1 LETLNF
7 GLKYL
12 KGSVWKLVVS
22 EILSFVGIL
31 GDLFIPLVTGILI
44 DFVIKDSEVTP
55 KSGGVFHFLLSGKYG
70 EVHTLKLF
78 FSIAVVYT
86 IFVALRLI
94 LIYARDIL
102 QEYVGLELETKLRY
116 ATYHKLMELDS
127 QTISEYN
134 SGELLQILNSD
145 TIMYKE
151 FFAHRIPYFGDSLFI
166 LGMSVFFLSQIN
178 ISFIVI
184 PIILMPFIAMTVLN
198 FKKKAKENFK
208 EIRKASSNMNLTV
221 QENIAAVR
229 IIRSFTNEDAEREKF
244 EKVNLNFLDKNL
256 KQIRL
261 SSKFDATL
269 NTLKQIAYVGTLVI
283 GAYLAINGHMSVGN
297 ILASA
302 SYVMMIMNQI
312 ASFNNHIFQMQR
324 QTVAGYEV
332 KLFMDC
338 ESRVSDDKESFLKT
352 CTPDIEISNVSLKIG
367 EQEILKNVSVSIPYG
382 KKLGIVG
389 PTGSG
394 KSVLLKFLVRT
405 RDVTGGT
412 ITINGHDIKE
422 YSLKNLRD
430 MYSYVFQ
437 DVFLFSNTVD
447 SNIAYSN
454 PDIEENIVVKSA
466 IKAQAHNFIQGLS
479 EGYRTII
486 GERGLGISGG
496 QKQRV
501 SVARAFLKNAPV
513 LVLDDST
520 SALDVETERRLL
532 KVIYED
538 FNDKTVIIT
547 AHRLSSVKDCDEILY
562 MDEGEIAE
570 RGTFD
575 ELMSLNGRFAH
586 VYNVQAAQQSEMA
599 DYDSAASRA
608 ENAEG
613 GSNG

>member
-1 LETLNF
+1 METIKF

-12 KGSVWKLVVS
+12 KGTVWKLVVS
-22 EILSFVGIL
+22 QILSFSGIL
-31 GDLFIPLVTGILI
+31 GDLFIPLITGILI
-44 DFVIKDSEVTP
+44 DFVIRDSEVLP
-55 KSGGVFHFLLSGKYG
+55 ESGGVFHFLLSGKYG
-70 EVHTLKLF
+70 EVHSLKLF
-78 FSIAVVYT
+78 YTIAIVYT
-86 IFVALRLI
+86 IFVAARLG
-94 LIYARDIL
+94 LIYIRDIL
-102 QEYVGLELETKLRY
+102 QEYVGLDLETRLRY
-116 ATYHKLMELDS
+116 ATYHKLMLLDS
-127 QTISEYN
+127 QTVSEYN

-151 FFAHRIPYFGDSLFI
+151 LFAHRIPYFGDSIFI
-166 LGMSVFFLSQIN
+166 LGMSIWFLFRIN

-184 PIILMPFIAMTVLN
+184 PIILMPLIAMTVLN
-198 FKKKAKENFK
+198 FRKKAKENFQA
-208 EIRKASSNMNLTV
+208 IRKAGSRMNLTV

-229 IIRSFTNEDAEREKF
+229 IIRSFTNEEAEKEKF
-244 EKVNLNFLDKNL
+244 DKVNQEYLEKNL
-256 KQIRL
+256 NQIWL
-261 SSKFDATL
+261 SSRFDATL
-269 NTLKQIAYVGTLVI
+269 NTLKQIAYVGTLII
-283 GAYLAINGHMSVGN
+283 GAVLTIRGRMSVGN

-324 QTVAGYEV
+324 QVVAGHEL
-332 KLFMDC
+332 KAFMDC
-338 ESRVSDDKESFLKT
+338 ESRVADDETSTLHS
-352 CTPDIEISNVSLKIG
+352 CTPDIEISHVSLKLDG
-367 EQEILKNVSVSIPYG
+367 QDILKDVSVSIPYG

-405 RDVTGGT
+405 RDVTGGS
-412 ITINGHDIKE
+412 ITIDGHDIKE
-422 YSLKNLRD
+422 YSLKSLRD

-447 SNIAYSN
+447 SNIAYAN
-454 PDIEENIVVKSA
+454 PDIEEEMVVRAA
-466 IKAQAHNFIQGLS
+466 IKAQAHGFIQGLS

-547 AHRLSSVKDCDEILY
+547 AHRLSSVRDCDEIIY
-562 MDEGEIAE
+562 MDDGEIAE

-575 ELMSLNGRFAH
+575 ELMAMNGRFAK
-586 VYNVQAAQQSEMA
+586 VYNVQQEQQSALA
-599 DYDSAASRA
+599 DYDSAASRKEA
-608 ENAEG
+608 AV
-613 GSNG
+613 NG

>member
-1 LETLNF
+1 METIKF

-12 KGSVWKLVVS
+12 KGSLWKLIVS
-22 EILSFVGIL
+22 QILSFTGIL
-31 GDLFIPLVTGILI
+31 GDLFIPLITGILI
-44 DFVIKDSEVTP
+44 DFVIKDSEVRP
-55 KSGGVFHFLLSGKYG
+55 DSGGVFHFLLSGKYG
-70 EVHTLKLF
+70 NIHSLQLF
-78 FSIAVVYT
+78 YSIAVVYT

-94 LIYARDIL
+94 LIYIRDIF

-127 QTISEYN
+127 QTISDYN
-134 SGELLQILNSD
+134 SGELLQVLNSD

-151 FFAHRIPYFGDSLFI
+151 LFAHRIPYFADSIFI
-166 LGMSVFFLSQIN
+166 LGSAVFFLYGIN

-184 PIILMPFIAMTVLN
+184 PIILMPLIAVTVINFRKRARDN
-198 FKKKAKENFK
+198 FKA
-208 EIRKASSNMNLTV
+208 IRKASSNMNLTV

-229 IIRSFTNEDAEREKF
+229 IIRSFTNEDAEKEKF
-244 EKVNLNFLDKNL
+244 EKVNKGFLDANL
-256 KQIRL
+256 NQIRL
-261 SSKFDATL
+261 SSRFDATL
-269 NTLKQIAYVGTLVI
+269 NTLKQIAYVGTLII
-283 GAYLAINGHMSVGN
+283 GAVLAIRGKMSVGN

-312 ASFNNHIFQMQR
+312 ASLNNHIFQMQR
-324 QTVAGYEV
+324 QTVAGYEL
-332 KLFMDC
+332 KKFMDC
-338 ESRVSDDKESFLKT
+338 ESRVSDNADSELFS
-352 CTPDIEISNVSLKIG
+352 CTPDIKVDHVSLTIG
-367 EQEILKNVSVSIPYG
+367 EQQILKDVSVDIPYG

-405 RDVTGGT
+405 RDMTGGQ
-412 ITINGHDIKE
+412 ITIDGHDIKD
-422 YSLKNLRD
+422 YSLKSLRD

-454 PDIEENIVVKSA
+454 PDIEENMVVQA
-466 IKAQAHNFIQGLS
+466 ATKAQAHGFIQGLS

-562 MDEGEIAE
+562 MDDGVVAE
-570 RGTFD
+570 RGTFE
-575 ELMSLNGRFAH
+575 ELMALDGRFAH
-586 VYNVQAAQQSEMA
+586 VYKVQAEQQSELA

-608 ENAEG
+608 EAAEG
-613 GSNG
+613 GING